1 MHFVDRLLN
10 IGGQL
15 MTFETKEQVLE
26 KILSQDKTLCP
37 HCGVE
42 MNIWEVPPF
51 NFSDGLGWGTPYL
64 FVCFN
69 DECPQYVNGWANI
82 EENYAHNASYRCMNY
97 PGTQQFE
104 FIPVFSPIG
113 GTGQIID
120 DQVLVEQEILKE
132 KIKRGFSILT
142 DAYVSKD
149 AVTVVSILLDAA
161 EPQRVRLK
169 AAEMVGDIGEL
180 EAIDP
185 IKNARFGNQ
194 IIQKKVDESVQ
205 KIHGRYF
212 TRECPFC
219 AEIIKKRAKIC
230 KHCGQE
236 VAGR

>member
-1 MHFVDRLLN
+1 
-10 IGGQL
+10 

-26 KILSQDKTLCP
+26 KILSQDKTMCP

-51 NFSDGLGWGTPYL
+51 SFSDGLGWGTPYL

-69 DECPQYVNGWANI
+69 DECQLYVNGWANI
-82 EENYAHNASYRCMNY
+82 EENYAHNASCRCMNY

-120 DQVLVEQEILKE
+120 DQVLVEQEMLKE
-132 KIKRGFSILT
+132 RIKRGFSILT

-149 AVTVVSILLDAA
+149 GVTVVRMLLDAT

-180 EAIDP
+180 EAIEP
-185 IKNARFGNQ
+185 IKNVRFGIE
-194 IIQKKVDESVQ
+194 IIQKKVDESVK
-205 KIHGRYF
+205 KIHERYF

-230 KHCGQE
+230 KHCGQD
-236 VAGR
+236 VAGQ